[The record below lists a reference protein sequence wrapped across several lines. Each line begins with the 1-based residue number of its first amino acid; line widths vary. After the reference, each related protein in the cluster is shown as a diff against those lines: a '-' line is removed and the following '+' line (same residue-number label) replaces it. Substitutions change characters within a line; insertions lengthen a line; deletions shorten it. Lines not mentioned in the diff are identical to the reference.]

1 MPLYFLNLHNRI
13 GFVPDES
20 GVDLSSLAEAREQA
34 IANIRS
40 IVSEDVRNGL
50 IDLNGRIEIASRDGR
65 VLDVVSF
72 STAFELQLDHSH

>member
-1 MPLYFLNLHNRI
+1 MPQYFLNLHNRI

-50 IDLNGRIEIASRDGR
+50 IDLNGRIEIASQDGR

-72 STAFELQLDHSH
+72 ATAFELQLDHSR